1 MVTAPRSG
9 VGPRRMLTSTQHPS
23 GHGGQMDTVTT
34 TPTAA
39 EQLIRAACFRVA
51 EFMASA
57 EGERQRAAR
66 RAREAVQTAL
76 LGGVPL
82 DVLSAALEASP
93 QAVQRIV
100 DADFDLPQL
109 HPEAG
114 SSR

>member
-1 MVTAPRSG
+1 MGEMRLRILA
-9 VGPRRMLTSTQHPS
+9 LTLTQHPP

-34 TPTAA
+34 TSPAA
-39 EQLIRAACFRVA
+39 EQLIRSACFRVA

-57 EGERQRAAR
+57 DDERHRAAR

-82 DVLSAALEASP
+82 DTLSAALEASP

-100 DADFDLPQL
+100 DAEFDLPQL
-109 HPEAG
+109 HPAAA
-114 SSR
+114 RDR